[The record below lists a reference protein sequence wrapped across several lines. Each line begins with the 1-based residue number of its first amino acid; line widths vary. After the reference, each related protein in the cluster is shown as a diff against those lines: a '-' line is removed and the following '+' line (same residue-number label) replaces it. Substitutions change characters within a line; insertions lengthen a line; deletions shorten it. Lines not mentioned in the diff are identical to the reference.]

1 MAKLLSY
8 NLLFTFI
15 QYIVF
20 GFRAYAVPYDHS
32 FTHECVAKPL
42 RPQYDGGIVMN
53 PEFNE
58 GLKGWTTFGD
68 AKIDHQTTSYDG
80 ENNHYIVAS
89 KRNQSYHSLGQ
100 TFDLESNKLYTF
112 SAWLQVSH
120 GVADIAAIFKTE
132 TSYETAGWVTAQKGC
147 WSMLKGG
154 LVLNNSGPV
163 QLYFESQNIEVDIW
177 ADSISLQPFSHQ
189 EWKSHQE
196 ESIEKVR
203 KRKVKFHAMDQ
214 HGRAIPNAIVSI
226 TQRRSSFPF
235 GCAINQNILQNRAY
249 QNWFLPRFQHT
260 VFENELKWY
269 STERSQGSED
279 YSVSDAMVGFAQ
291 SHGVSIRGHNV
302 FWEDPR
308 YQPYWLNGL
317 SPDDLRAA
325 ATKRVNSVVTRYKG
339 QLFHWDVA
347 NENIHFNLFESKL
360 GDDASTTFYQQT
372 NQIDPKTTPFLN
384 DYNTIEDS
392 RDGDSSPPKYLQ
404 KIKDLRKRG
413 YNGPLGIGL
422 EGHFDST
429 NANLPYIRS
438 SLDALASAGLSI
450 WVTELDVTSGRNQ
463 ASYLDLILSEIHSHK
478 AVEGIMIWAAWSPQG
493 CYRMCLTDNNFNNL
507 ATGDVVDKFMKQ
519 LAHSDDFPQ
528 IITDSNGFYEGSL
541 YHGEYEVKISQPN
554 GDEFFEL
561 KHINV
566 VPKEEDTRD
575 IYRFK
580 INI

>member
-1 MAKLLSY
+1 MAKLLISY

-15 QYIVF
+15 QYIIF
-20 GFRAYAVPYDHS
+20 GFPASAVPYDYS

-68 AKIDHQTTSYDG
+68 AKIDHETTSYDG

-100 TFDLESNKLYTF
+100 TFDLESNKLYSF
-112 SAWLQVSH
+112 SAWLQV
-120 GVADIAAIFKTE
+120 GNGDADIAAIFKTE

-154 LVLNNSGPV
+154 LVLNVSGPV
-163 QLYFESQNIEVDIW
+163 QLYFE
-177 ADSISLQPFSHQ
+177 
-189 EWKSHQE
+189 
-196 ESIEKVR
+196 VR
-203 KRKVKFHAMDQ
+203 KRRVKFHAVDQ
-214 HGRAIPNAIVSI
+214 HGRPIPNATISI
-226 TQRRSSFPF
+226 TQRRSSFQL
-235 GCAINQNILQNRAY
+235 GCAINQNILQNSAY
-249 QNWFLPRFQHT
+249 QNWFLSRFRHT
-260 VFENELKWY
+260 VFENELKWC
-269 STERSQGSED
+269 STEKSQGSED
-279 YSVSDAMVGFAQ
+279 YSVSDALVRFAE
-291 SHGVSIRGHNV
+291 SHGVPIRGHNV
-302 FWEDPR
+302 FWEDPS
-308 YQPYWLNGL
+308 YQPSWLNGL
-317 SPDDLRAA
+317 SPDVLRAA
-325 ATKRVNSVVTRYKG
+325 ANKRVNSVVARYKG

-347 NENIHFNLFESKL
+347 NENLHFNLFESKL
-360 GDDASTTFYQQT
+360 GNDASTTFYQKT

-392 RDGDSSPPKYLQ
+392 RDGKSSPTKYLQ
-404 KIKDLRKRG
+404 KIKDLRERG

-429 NANLPYIRS
+429 IANLPYIRS
-438 SLDALASAGLSI
+438 SLDALASAKLPI
-450 WVTELDVTSGRNQ
+450 WVTELDVTSGPNQ
-463 ASYLDLILSEIHSHK
+463 ASYLDQVLSEIHSHR
-478 AVEGIMIWAAWSPQG
+478 AVQGIMIWAAWSPQG
-493 CYRMCLTDNNFNNL
+493 CYRMCLTDNNFKNL
-507 ATGDVVDKFMKQ
+507 ATGDVVDKFINQ
-519 LAHSDDFPQ
+519 LAHYGDLPE

-554 GDEFFEL
+554 GDEFFDL

-566 VPKEEDTRD
+566 VPKEEMPD